1 MNDFLKNKMPIILGL
16 TLSILGVFE
25 SFDWSTLFGHNT
37 PLAGFLTASIG
48 GLLIVLRPLY
58 KMLIT
63 KK

>member
-1 MNDFLKNKMPIILGL
+1 MNDFLRNKMPIILGL

-37 PLAGFLTASIG
+37 PLAGALTVGIG
-48 GLLIVLRPLY
+48 GLLMVLKPIY